1 MYKRI
6 NELLEICNIIFLLHC
21 FRGKKIKIDIYEVML
36 ILANIVIF
44 ELVNSYE
51 VDGIVVSIVYLLIVI
66 YSLVIFEKNLKR
78 VLFSNMLYIIVLG
91 IIQLAVGIGVLL
103 LPFSFLE
110 GDVLAITIN
119 ASTLIIICV
128 CRRLLE
134 RFFSVVV
141 EHSKSIFIVIMF
153 YFCFMVHNLIQ
164 YKRDMSFSVAQV
176 LTIVIFGFLICVIS
190 YCWQSEKEK
199 RHEKELELQMNQL
212 YGDSFKE
219 LIETIQEKQH
229 DFHNHIQAIK
239 SQHYAIH
246 TYDELVKAQEQY
258 CNVLVD
264 DLKYYKLL
272 NKDNPIVTGFLY
284 GKFTEAD
291 RQGIRI
297 DYRVELDGN
306 IENVRIYILV
316 EIIGI
321 LWDNAVE
328 FVKEEKEKYVKIFLE
343 KRIDN
348 VKIEISN
355 PINDM
360 SLDEISQL
368 FDRGY
373 SGKKNHSG
381 IGLSKIKK
389 YAEKYKFKV
398 MANKKRKDNKYW
410 LVICLENYK
419 SLYS

>member
-1 MYKRI
+1 MSCWKSAI
-6 NELLEICNIIFLLHC
+6 LFLLHC

-103 LPFSFLE
+103 LPLSFLE

-306 IENVRIYILV
+306 IENVPIYILV

>member
-1 MYKRI
+1 
-6 NELLEICNIIFLLHC
+6 
-21 FRGKKIKIDIYEVML
+21 ML

-306 IENVRIYILV
+306 IENVPIYILV

>member
-1 MYKRI
+1 M
-6 NELLEICNIIFLLHC
+6 ICF
-21 FRGKKIKIDIYEVML
+21 
-36 ILANIVIF
+36 
-44 ELVNSYE
+44 
-51 VDGIVVSIVYLLIVI
+51 
-66 YSLVIFEKNLKR
+66 
-78 VLFSNMLYIIVLG
+78 
-91 IIQLAVGIGVLL
+91 
-103 LPFSFLE
+103 
-110 GDVLAITIN
+110 
-119 ASTLIIICV
+119 
-128 CRRLLE
+128 
-134 RFFSVVV
+134 
-141 EHSKSIFIVIMF
+141 
-153 YFCFMVHNLIQ
+153 
-164 YKRDMSFSVAQV
+164 
-176 LTIVIFGFLICVIS
+176 IS

-306 IENVRIYILV
+306 IENVPIYILV